1 MDELL
6 KLLLALIFFSV
17 LAFFAWE
24 STKMIDEKKRRN
36 KNEK

>member
-6 KLLLALIFFSV
+6 KLLIGLIFFSV

-24 STKMIDEKKRRN
+24 STKMVDDKNRRN
-36 KNEK
+36 K